1 MKAFSLLLLKQFYTE
16 IFHILQDTDTS
27 VIEIWCTQSEI
38 PFFKHFNYS
47 ELTEFIENFD
57 FISIQ
62 KGNYQEY
69 IVVNKILFIL
79 KSINILEFDI
89 KQITEILNYNGF
101 EILVEHILSR
111 NNYITKKNF
120 RFSDKSNFKLK
131 TSQKRYEI
139 DVIGIYSKFVLLI
152 DAKQWRRKDSFS
164 SINRAANL
172 QLRRVIALKKNP
184 EIFSKLVQE
193 LLGSRLNFKRQ
204 LPFILIPIMVTLEN
218 NSFRINENQIP
229 LVSIYEMNSFLQELQ
244 NNISYFN
251 KIQINKINIQKKL
264 I

>member
-1 MKAFSLLLLKQFYTE
+1 MQN
-16 IFHILQDTDTS
+16 TDIN
-27 VIEIWCTQSEI
+27 VIDIWCTQSEI
-38 PFFKHFNYS
+38 PFFNHFNYY
-47 ELTEFIENFD
+47 ELTAFIGNFD

-69 IVVNKILFIL
+69 IVVNKILFIIE
-79 KSINILEFDI
+79 SIKILEFDI

-101 EILVEHILSR
+101 EILVEQILSR
-111 NNYITKKNF
+111 NSYITKKNF

-152 DAKQWRRKDSFS
+152 DAKQWKRKDSFS
-164 SINRAANL
+164 LINKAANL

-184 EIFSKLVQE
+184 EIFSKLVQA
-193 LLGSRLNFKRQ
+193 LLGNRINLRRQ
-204 LPFILIPIMVTLEN
+204 LPFILIPLMLTLEN

-244 NNISYFN
+244 NNISYFYTI
-251 KIQINKINIQKKL
+251 KINKINIQKRL